1 MRFLIVAETRSTI
14 FYSIQSKRAM
24 RLILKSLELVPGLMK
39 PYVIVSMLFV
49 VIKTPKKLI

>member
-14 FYSIQSKRAM
+14 FYNIQSKRAM